1 MLFLESFFLY
11 YKTRSLIR
19 NLIRLKER
27 SLLPN
32 KNTYIALGNVEKVS
46 LVEREEASH
55 MARLR
60 RRLTKHGF
68 DSAEARRAFV
78 TFINLGSRTMTES
91 CRPSGLLSTKRCSA
105 TVCVARLPFT
115 PLAAVESSICAVNA
129 EFLLLMASFRLFSS
143 MHWYK
148 WTHVGAIEPR
158 IPLQEPARPLHEL
171 HLRGR

>member
-1 MLFLESFFLY
+1 MLLSESFFLY

-32 KNTYIALGNVEKVS
+32 KNTYIALGNVEKKVS

-60 RRLTKHGF
+60 RRLTEHGF

-78 TFINLGSRTMTES
+78 TFINLRPRTMTES
-91 CRPSGLLSTKRCSA
+91 CRPSRLLSTKRCSA

-115 PLAAVESSICAVNA
+115 PLSAVESSIWAVNA
-129 EFLLLMASFRLFSS
+129 EFLLLMASSRPPSS

-148 WTHVGAIEPR
+148 WTHVGA
-158 IPLQEPARPLHEL
+158 L
-171 HLRGR
+171 